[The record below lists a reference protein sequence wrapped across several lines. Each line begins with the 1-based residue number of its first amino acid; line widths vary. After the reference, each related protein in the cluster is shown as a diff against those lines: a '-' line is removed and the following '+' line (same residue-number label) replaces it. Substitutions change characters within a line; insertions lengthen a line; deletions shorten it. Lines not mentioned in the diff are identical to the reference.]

1 MNKAIDKLTV
11 FVGFYGKID
20 NYILFTFPSLKIT
33 FYNTNFYFLFDL
45 KSNIYS

>member
-20 NYILFTFPSLKIT
+20 NYNILFTLPSLKIT
-33 FYNTNFYFLFDL
+33 FYNTNFYFF
-45 KSNIYS
+45 I